1 MKSERFNIRMTPQE
15 KASIISRAKKA
26 NRTTS
31 EFMID
36 AALNHRIVVIDELPK
51 AVQELKAIGRN
62 LNQIATLCNMGRVQ
76 CVGFDPFTERLADLH
91 SDLFKLTEAV

>member
-26 NRTTS
+26 HRTTA

-51 AVQELKAIGRN
+51 AVQELKGIGRN
-62 LNQIATLCNMGRVQ
+62 LNQIAILCNMGKVQ
-76 CVGFDPFTERLADLH
+76 CASLDPFIEKLADIH
-91 SDLFKLTEAV
+91 SELVKLTEVM

>member
-76 CVGFDPFTERLADLH
+76 CVGLDSFTERLADLH